1 MSGPEWKFTET
12 MQTRIRVNKVN
23 NRERHLEAQD
33 IDQNLPFTLD
43 ADPDLDLGKIKKAK
57 IYHATIK
64 VYTAELAGDFER
76 HLNELAMTDA
86 RLRRSLKIIRQT
98 GSVLKKFE
106 LIAIK

>member
-1 MSGPEWKFTET
+1 MSSPDWKFTET
-12 MQTRIRVNKVN
+12 MQSRIRVNKVN
-23 NRERHLEAQD
+23 QRQRHLDAQD

-43 ADPDLDLGKIKKAK
+43 ADPALDLGKIKKAK

-86 RLRRSLKIIRQT
+86 RLRRSLQVIKQT

-106 LIAIK
+106 LIEIK